1 MDIAIDIGTDGGMDP
16 AAAARRARFGRLP
29 ERVRAEDLVEETPA
43 ASNDPARHA
52 YDPERSWTTF
62 SCLAADLGL

>member
-1 MDIAIDIGTDGGMDP
+1 MEGRNITDG

-29 ERVRAEDLVEETPA
+29 ERIRREDMIEEKTATPL
-43 ASNDPARHA
+43 DPTR
-52 YDPERSWTTF
+52 YDHNPERSWMSF

>member
-1 MDIAIDIGTDGGMDP
+1 MDIGIDTDRTADA

-43 ASNDPARHA
+43 ASNDPARYG